1 MLKDTLLDSVEA
13 VVLSVKDLLSPLE
26 VKIVLTVDTPRE
38 IYDRTQ
44 VLHLYREVRALGVE
58 ALCLAELLLEGLCYG
73 VTPEL
78 VCALLAELFDL
89 IISTSA
95 RT

>member
-1 MLKDTLLDSVEA
+1 MLKDTLLDSVEP
-13 VVLSVKDLLSPLE
+13 VVLSVKDLLSTLE
-26 VKIVLTVDTPRE
+26 IEVVLTVDTPGE
-38 IYDRTQ
+38 IYDGTQ
-44 VLHLYREVRALGVE
+44 VLHLYREVGALGVE
-58 ALCLAELLLEGLCYG
+58 ALCLAELLLEDLCYG

>member
-1 MLKDTLLDSVEA
+1 MLEDTLLDSVEA
-13 VVLSVKDLLSPLE
+13 VVLSVKDLLSSLE
-26 VKIVLTVDTPRE
+26 VKVVLTVDAPGE
-38 IYDRTQ
+38 IYDGTQ